1 MHHNSKISSK
11 KRRSTIYKYTS
22 RTKAHGQI
30 KSRKIEIYSRI
41 DIKTEDKVFPV
52 KARIKIQGIESS
64 ISLQSFQI
72 K

>member
-11 KRRSTIYKYTS
+11 KRSTIYKYAS

-52 KARIKIQGIESS
+52 KARIKMQGIESS